1 VLQVD
6 AGRLAI
12 GDSFVTHIDRCLDCR
27 ACETAC
33 PSGVEYGKLVE
44 GARAQIHQHYRRP
57 WLERLTRRIAFHYL
71 LPMPRNLRVVA
82 GLMRFYQASGLQ
94 EMIRRSG
101 LLESFPRLAQ
111 VEPLTPAIESPS
123 FFPQIGKVFPARGE
137 RRLRVAFHAGCIANV
152 AFARLQEATVRV
164 LQANGC
170 EVVIPAGQICCGAL
184 HVHAGLREE
193 ARALARRNIEAFLRE
208 PVDALLTNAA
218 GCGSTLKEY
227 GYLLRHDPEWG
238 EKAATFV
245 ARMKDVTEFL
255 VEIGLTQPLRPVPRT
270 VTYQDSCHLAHGQRV
285 RQQPRM
291 LLESVPGLR
300 LVEMPLAD
308 LCCGSA
314 GIYNVTETRVAMQLL
329 RNKMDAVNSTGADTI
344 ATANPGCILQ
354 LRAGV
359 KLHGRGQRVAHV
371 VELLDLAQAGD

>member
-1 VLQVD
+1 
-6 AGRLAI
+6 
-12 GDSFVTHIDRCLDCR
+12 
-27 ACETAC
+27 
-33 PSGVEYGKLVE
+33 
-44 GARAQIHQHYRRP
+44 
-57 WLERLTRRIAFHYL
+57 
-71 LPMPRNLRVVA
+71 
-82 GLMRFYQASGLQ
+82 
-94 EMIRRSG
+94 
-101 LLESFPRLAQ
+101 
-111 VEPLTPAIESPS
+111 
-123 FFPQIGKVFPARGE
+123 
-137 RRLRVAFHAGCIANV
+137 
-152 AFARLQEATVRV
+152 
-164 LQANGC
+164 
-170 EVVIPAGQICCGAL
+170 
-184 HVHAGLREE
+184 
-193 ARALARRNIEAFLRE
+193 
-208 PVDALLTNAA
+208 
-218 GCGSTLKEY
+218 
-227 GYLLRHDPEWG
+227 
-238 EKAATFV
+238 
-245 ARMKDVTEFL
+245 MKDVTEFL